1 MNAREEP
8 PDFTRLDD
16 QQLFAERRRV
26 RQELEHLPEHS
37 VDRADLGR
45 LHAALTREF
54 DRRARA
60 AWTAA
65 S

>member
-1 MNAREEP
+1 MNSGT
-8 PDFTRLDD
+8 PDFTGLDD
-16 QQLFAERRRV
+16 QQLFAQRRRV
-26 RQELEHLPEHS
+26 RKELEHLPEHS
-37 VDRADLGR
+37 VDRAELGK

-60 AWTAA
+60 AWTPA

>member
-1 MNAREEP
+1 MTSEP
-8 PDFTRLDD
+8 YDFAQLDD

-26 RQELEHLPEHS
+26 RQQLEHLPERS
-37 VDRADLGR
+37 VDRAELGK

-60 AWTAA
+60 AWTPA